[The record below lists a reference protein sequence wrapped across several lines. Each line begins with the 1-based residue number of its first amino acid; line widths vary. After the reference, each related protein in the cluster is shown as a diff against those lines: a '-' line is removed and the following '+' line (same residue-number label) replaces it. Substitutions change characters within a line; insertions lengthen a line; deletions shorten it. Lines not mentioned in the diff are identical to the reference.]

1 MLKNGMIDRLQK
13 ALPVLKRL
21 QEDLEWL
28 EEEFS
33 PGNATEEER
42 SIAMTLKQIAE
53 RPLNESAW
61 RLERLFAPVE
71 LLGRLFKNA
80 DGRYQ
85 IEDTDRTF
93 SSGGFCEALLPF
105 HGDEDANYTWIPTA
119 IESRNDEY
127 YFTARPNVPLTGV
140 MVRTKRWRQ

>member
-1 MLKNGMIDRLQK
+1 MF
-13 ALPVLKRL
+13 ALR
-21 QEDLEWL
+21 
-28 EEEFS
+28 
-33 PGNATEEER
+33 
-42 SIAMTLKQIAE
+42 QIAA
-53 RPLNESAW
+53 RPLDESAW

-105 HGDEDANYTWIPTA
+105 HGDEDSNYTWIPTA

-127 YFTARPNVPLTGV
+127 YFTARPNVPLAGV

>member
-28 EEEFS
+28 EEDFS

-42 SIAMTLKQIAE
+42 SIVFALRQIAA
-53 RPLNESAW
+53 RPLDESAW

-105 HGDEDANYTWIPTA
+105 HGDEDTNYTWIPTA

>member
-13 ALPVLKRL
+13 AAALLAKV

-28 EEEFS
+28 EEDFS

-42 SIAMTLKQIAE
+42 SIAMALKQIAA
-53 RPLNESAW
+53 RPLDESAW

-71 LLGRLFKNA
+71 LLGRLLKNT

-105 HGDEDANYTWIPTA
+105 HDDEDTNYTWIPTA

>member
-21 QEDLEWL
+21 QKDLEWL

-42 SIAMTLKQIAE
+42 SIVFALRQIAA
-53 RPLNESAW
+53 RPLDESAW

-105 HGDEDANYTWIPTA
+105 HGDEDSNYTWIPTA

>member
-28 EEEFS
+28 EEDFS

-42 SIAMTLKQIAE
+42 SVVLALKQIAA
-53 RPLNESAW
+53 RPFDESAW

-71 LLGRLFKNA
+71 LLGRLVKNA

-105 HGDEDANYTWIPTA
+105 HGDEDTNYTWIPTA

>member
-1 MLKNGMIDRLQK
+1 MLKNGMMDRFHK

-21 QEDLEWL
+21 QEDLDWM

-42 SIAMTLKQIAE
+42 SVVLALKQIAA
-53 RPLNESAW
+53 RPFDESAW

-71 LLGRLFKNA
+71 LLGRLVKNA

-93 SSGGFCEALLPF
+93 TSGGFCEALLPF
-105 HGDEDANYTWIPTA
+105 HSDEDANYAWIPTA

-127 YFTARPNVPLTGV
+127 YFTARPNAPMAGV
-140 MVRTKRWRQ
+140 LVRTKHW

>member
-42 SIAMTLKQIAE
+42 SIAMTLKQIAA
-53 RPLNESAW
+53 RPLDESAW

-105 HGDEDANYTWIPTA
+105 HGDEDSNYTWIPTA

>member
-28 EEEFS
+28 EEDFS

-42 SIAMTLKQIAE
+42 SVVLALKQIAA
-53 RPLNESAW
+53 RPFDESAW

-85 IEDTDRTF
+85 IEDTDRVFT
-93 SSGGFCEALLPF
+93 SGGFCEALLPF
-105 HGDEDANYTWIPTA
+105 HSDEDENCAWIPTA

-127 YFTARPNVPLTGV
+127 YFTARPNAPLTGV
-140 MVRTKRWRQ
+140 MVRTKRW

>member
-1 MLKNGMIDRLQK
+1 MLKSRMIDRFHK

-28 EEEFS
+28 EEDFS

-42 SIAMTLKQIAE
+42 SVVLALKQIAA
-53 RPLNESAW
+53 RPFDESAW
-61 RLERLFAPVE
+61 RLERFFAPVE

-105 HGDEDANYTWIPTA
+105 HGDEDINYTWIPTA

-127 YFTARPNVPLTGV
+127 YFTARPNVSLTGV
-140 MVRTKRWRQ
+140 MVRTKRW

>member
-13 ALPVLKRL
+13 TLPVLKRL

-71 LLGRLFKNA
+71 LLGRLLKNT

-105 HGDEDANYTWIPTA
+105 HDDEDTNYTWIPTA

-127 YFTARPNVPLTGV
+127 YFTARPNVPLAGV
-140 MVRTKRWRQ
+140 MVRTQR

>member
-21 QEDLEWL
+21 QKDLEWL

-42 SIAMTLKQIAE
+42 SIAMALKQIAA
-53 RPLNESAW
+53 RPLDESAW

-105 HGDEDANYTWIPTA
+105 HDDEDTNYTWIPTA

-127 YFTARPNVPLTGV
+127 YFTARPNVSLTGV